1 MTYRERS
8 NRVRA
13 ANGWLRQ
20 NKIKAFYVTVD
31 GMKFEAGAKALF
43 QATGIGRL
51 APNVLMMG
59 YKSDWRSCSDEE
71 LNSYFDVLQ

>member
-1 MTYRERS
+1 MSYRDRAS
-8 NRVRA
+8 RVRTA
-13 ANGWLRQ
+13 YAWLRQ

-31 GMKFEAGAKALF
+31 GMKFEEGAKALF

-59 YKSDWRSCSDEE
+59 YKSDWRTCSNDE